1 MELFN
6 GIYSWDGKKRDGRD
20 PIAWF
25 PGSYHLYIC
34 SIGEDDGNVTSFR
47 QYLCLYSETGRGH
60 SISAHPEKFAKHVCE
75 DFSIDLERTLW
86 VEVNPSPESKYE
98 VIVYSR
104 NSKLKEVFFYRVQKR
119 IPTDIELKLIEE
131 HLEHLT
137 F

>member
-47 QYLCLYSETGRGH
+47 QTLCLYSETGRGH

-131 HLEHLT
+131 HLEYLAL
-137 F
+137 